1 MESNRLDSRND
12 QSKMK
17 LGLNKAVGFT
27 VARNETSME
36 TFPEKT
42 DRQADVT
49 ITDRSQ
55 IILEESS
62 FEGFPERSD
71 RQAEVTV
78 TNRTIE
84 GGRDSISIM
93 AAAAGIKNYNS
104 KQNIL
109 EAPPKKPINVF
120 KK

>member
-49 ITDRSQ
+49 ITDRS
-55 IILEESS
+55 
-62 FEGFPERSD
+62 
-71 RQAEVTV
+71 
-78 TNRTIE
+78 
-84 GGRDSISIM
+84 
-93 AAAAGIKNYNS
+93 
-104 KQNIL
+104 
-109 EAPPKKPINVF
+109 
-120 KK
+120 

>member
-1 MESNRLDSRND
+1 MDQKPRNATTFGGGLGKLLSQIKNQESDESFVMESNIIATSNRLDSRND

-49 ITDRSQ
+49 ITDRS
-55 IILEESS
+55 
-62 FEGFPERSD
+62 
-71 RQAEVTV
+71 
-78 TNRTIE
+78 
-84 GGRDSISIM
+84 
-93 AAAAGIKNYNS
+93 
-104 KQNIL
+104 
-109 EAPPKKPINVF
+109 
-120 KK
+120 